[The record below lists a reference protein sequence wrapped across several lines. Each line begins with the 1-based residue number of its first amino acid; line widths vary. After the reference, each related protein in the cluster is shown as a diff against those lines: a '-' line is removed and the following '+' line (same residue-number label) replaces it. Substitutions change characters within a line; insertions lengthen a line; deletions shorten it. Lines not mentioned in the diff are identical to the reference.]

1 MLAIYA
7 IAPIVLLLGYTANNF
22 GNWSMQFTQDG
33 ISMIWYHTYFGVM
46 WCLDVDARGLRG
58 EVCWLGREGDDRD
71 VKKRKKMYEK
81 QLRMPKTITARKSNC
96 SLWRP
101 PFHNSWVTSWQGG
114 SGAVRSRAN
123 QSRPTDTTLSVF
135 QSRAEQKCLRANYGK
150 KQTAGGGKVNVGRL
164 IVSHTI
170 LPPSFWQIGR

>member
-1 MLAIYA
+1 
-7 IAPIVLLLGYTANNF
+7 
-22 GNWSMQFTQDG
+22 
-33 ISMIWYHTYFGVM
+33 
-46 WCLDVDARGLRG
+46 
-58 EVCWLGREGDDRD
+58 
-71 VKKRKKMYEK
+71 
-81 QLRMPKTITARKSNC
+81 MPKTITARKSNC

-114 SGAVRSRAN
+114 AVVRSRAN
-123 QSRPTDTTLSVF
+123 QSRPTDTTASVF

-170 LPPSFWQIGR
+170 LPPSFWQIGCQAQCNAGAPRYQQSTAFRGLGLWIEHGLSRATRDVNCILKESTDFMDLSWMQLIACYPL